1 MTQHN
6 REIAARLIL
15 EEVCRAAALQLAG
28 MGKGKEPSPRL
39 AAAFAAATRL
49 LGKDPTLPEIDP
61 RDAELAQLRAAVSL
75 KDTHNDPAE

>member
-28 MGKGKEPSPRL
+28 MGKEPSPRL